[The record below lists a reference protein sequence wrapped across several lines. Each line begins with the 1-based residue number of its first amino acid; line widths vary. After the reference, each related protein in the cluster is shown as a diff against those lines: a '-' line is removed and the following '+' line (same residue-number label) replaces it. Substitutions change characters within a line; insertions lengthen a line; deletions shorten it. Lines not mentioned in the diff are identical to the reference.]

1 MPAHLISRSL
11 APVTFNAMPSRAG
24 PSSHRRIS
32 TFPEPPL
39 DDYEHLDLEDALY
52 ADSPSC
58 SLEESL
64 QRSIRLRQERQVG
77 TEIAEALTRLGGDV
91 QLMPSR
97 DLVAAVT
104 EAVLDQACSEPYGHF
119 GCRVDFIVEQDSP
132 VQGDAAKTQLSLGS
146 LTFQEHMVTTHVIR
160 VILQEDLRRR
170 LFSLQ
175 FYAAKLRPNSVRR
188 PIFLSDHCTVS
199 KQRLYR

>member
-1 MPAHLISRSL
+1 MSVSITMPTCEDASL
-11 APVTFNAMPSRAG
+11 DIDF
-24 PSSHRRIS
+24 SS
-32 TFPEPPL
+32 FPEPPL
-39 DDYEHLDLEDALY
+39 DDYENLDFADAIY

-64 QRSIRLRQERQVG
+64 QKSIRLRQEQRVG
-77 TEIAEALTRLGGDV
+77 TEISDALSRLGNDI

-97 DLVAAVT
+97 ELVATVT

-119 GCRVDFIVEQDSP
+119 GTRVDFILDQEACPPTHSETP
-132 VQGDAAKTQLSLGS
+132 GGQLHLGS
-146 LTFQEHMVTTHVIR
+146 VTFEDHMVTTHVVR
-160 VILQEDLRRR
+160 VMLKEDSRRR

-175 FYAAKLRPNSVRR
+175 FYAAKLRPSSVRR
-188 PIFLSDHCTVS
+188 PVFLSDHCTVH

>member
-1 MPAHLISRSL
+1 MMVPIMTATSL
-11 APVTFNAMPSRAG
+11 YPT
-24 PSSHRRIS
+24 
-32 TFPEPPL
+32 EPPL

-64 QRSIRLRQERQVG
+64 QKSIRLRQERQVG
-77 TEIAEALTRLGGDV
+77 TEIADALPQLGGDV

-97 DLVAAVT
+97 ELVATVT

-119 GCRVDFIVEQDSP
+119 GCRVDFVLDQEPASHSDKSSAHQ
-132 VQGDAAKTQLSLGS
+132 VSLGS
-146 LTFQEHMVTTHVIR
+146 ITFQDHVVTTHVVQIA
-160 VILQEDLRRR
+160 LHEDSRRR

-175 FYAAKLRPNSVRR
+175 FYAAKLRPNTVRR
-188 PIFLSDHCTVS
+188 PVFLSDHCTVR